1 MKTYDLK
8 FKGYWR
14 DVNRQGLPMTA
25 GIYIVYKC
33 TYNEL
38 SDTVTLLEILYIG
51 QAKNLNERVDTHDK
65 REVFISKCDGAETLC
80 YSVAEVKETDL
91 NIVENALVFAQK
103 PALNDKLKDRF
114 SYESAEFHIEGRCAL
129 LEHLNFTI
137 G

>member
-1 MKTYDLK
+1 METYDLK

-14 DVNRQGLPMTA
+14 DENRQGLPIAA

-33 TYNEL
+33 RYNEL

-51 QAKNLNERVDTHDK
+51 QATNLNERVDTHDK
-65 REVFISKCDGAETLC
+65 RQTFLNKCNEIETLC
-80 YSVAEVKETDL
+80 YSVAEVKESDL

-103 PALNDKLKDRF
+103 PSLNDKLKDRF
-114 SYESAEFHIEGRCAL
+114 NYESAEFHLEGRCAL
-129 LEHLNFTI
+129 MEHLNFKI

>member
-33 TYNEL
+33 IYNEL

-65 REVFISKCDGAETLC
+65 RDTFLGKCNGAETLC

-103 PALNDKLKDRF
+103 PALNDKLKDTF
-114 SYESAEFHIEGRCAL
+114 NYESAEFHIEGRCAL
-129 LEHLNFTI
+129 LGHLNFTI